1 MIRVAIG
8 LGRIRVDIGL
18 DKGLDR
24 IQIYIGL
31 GGIIRL
37 QRKIQIIVIYINNC
51 RYSSK
56 TNYVPRKLS
65 ENRFEITK
73 GMYYTET

>member
-1 MIRVAIG
+1 MIMVSIG
-8 LGRIRVDIGL
+8 FGN
-18 DKGLDR
+18 
-24 IQIYIGL
+24 
-31 GGIIRL
+31 IIIL

-56 TNYVPRKLS
+56 TNCEYVPRKLS